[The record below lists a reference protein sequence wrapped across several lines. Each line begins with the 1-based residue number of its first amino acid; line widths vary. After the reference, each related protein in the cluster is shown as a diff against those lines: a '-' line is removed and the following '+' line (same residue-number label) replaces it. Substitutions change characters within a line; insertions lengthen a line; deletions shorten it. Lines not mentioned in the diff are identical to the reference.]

1 MLHNIADQ
9 EWFELQ
15 FEPELAA
22 QRGIA
27 IPGFPGDHHQVSFT
41 GMSGRQNLEQA
52 FSFYKYAR
60 KAANLDEVNNP
71 HILDFGVGWGRIARF
86 WLRDTRPEN
95 ITASDTMD
103 LAVSLLRELK
113 APYDV
118 VKNPPFPPGDY
129 KHKYD
134 LVYAFSVFS
143 HLSEKY
149 TIAWIDHLIEQ
160 LEPNGRLVLT
170 TRGND
175 FIRDI
180 SYIKGQTEEFIEA
193 QIVGGAGEYLRQLRR
208 TFPDP
213 AILRERYDAGEFQ
226 FFQLTDG
233 RLPDECTGETII
245 PRAFFEQRYGEHLLG
260 FDQDVEYVNQAV
272 VTLRR

>member
-22 QRGIA
+22 QRGIP
-27 IPGFPGDHHQVSFT
+27 IPGFPSDHLQVSFT
-41 GMSGRQNLEQA
+41 GLSGRQNLEQA
-52 FSFYKYAR
+52 FSFYKYAH
-60 KAANLDEVNNP
+60 KAAKLDEVHNP
-71 HILDFGVGWGRIARF
+71 HILDFGAGWGRIARF
-86 WLRDTRPEN
+86 WLRDTLPEN

-103 LAVSLLRELK
+103 MAISLLRELK
-113 APYDV
+113 APYDIV
-118 VKNPPFPPGDY
+118 NNPPFPPADY

-149 TIAWIDHLIEQ
+149 TIAWIEYLLEQ

-180 SYIKGQTEEFIEA
+180 SYIKGATEEFIES
-193 QIVGGAGEYLRQLRR
+193 QMVGGAGEYLSQLRR

-213 AILRERYDAGEFQ
+213 AILQERYDAGEFQ
-226 FFQLTDG
+226 FFQLTHG
-233 RLPDECTGETII
+233 RLPDDCTGETII
-245 PRAFFEQRYGEHLLG
+245 PRVFFEKRYGERLVG
-260 FDQDVEYVNQAV
+260 FCQDVERTKQAI